1 MKTIYWLI
9 AIICMIAFS
18 FNAYPTNIVTWE
30 LIVDFGNDHAF
41 KDTSDYLS
49 LKKCEK
55 RLEELKKDLK
65 YDNVKLYCIKRG

>member
-9 AIICMIAFS
+9 AIICMVLFS

-30 LIVDFGNDHAF
+30 LIVDFGNDYAF
-41 KDTSDYLS
+41 KDSGYYLS

-65 YDNVKLYCIKRG
+65 IDKAKLSCIKRG